1 MLTDG
6 TYIRVAGARQAE
18 GDPIQERFSWQG
30 HDLEVDAVGVVAVRF
45 APDGSLAAFAAGG
58 FKHLRVDGLD
68 VTVPERVDIAFK
80 RGEDG
85 RVRGVWQGAQPSLP
99 DGLRAFT
106 RQWTRLPL
114 PASGGVP
121 QRTAE

>member
-1 MLTDG
+1 
-6 TYIRVAGARQAE
+6 
-18 GDPIQERFSWQG
+18 
-30 HDLEVDAVGVVAVRF
+30 
-45 APDGSLAAFAAGG
+45 DGSLAAFAAGG

-85 RVRGVWQGAQPSLP
+85 RVRGVWQGVPASLP

-114 PASGGVP
+114 PANEGVL